1 MGLRKRRPGNKLS
14 GKTRL
19 LLLFKNKNTVFKWRT
34 HFTWGFQPSMSVIV
48 PKDMFVW
55 FVCLFIND
63 KRMFV
68 QATRMT
74 KEMGRGATQLAGVS
88 VWLPTK
94 LWHHLVGKPGFQ
106 HVPASGFLFGCNFQ
120 GSGHFPPTLE
130 KECRLET
137 RDRSSL
143 EAHSRHRGHSM
154 FVVGCLIGIVH
165 DIKLRE

>member
-1 MGLRKRRPGNKLS
+1 
-14 GKTRL
+14 
-19 LLLFKNKNTVFKWRT
+19 
-34 HFTWGFQPSMSVIV
+34 MSVIV

-68 QATRMT
+68 QATHMT

-120 GSGHFPPTLE
+120 GSGYFPPTLE

-137 RDRSSL
+137 RYRSSL

-154 FVVGCLIGIVH
+154 FVVGCLIGVVH